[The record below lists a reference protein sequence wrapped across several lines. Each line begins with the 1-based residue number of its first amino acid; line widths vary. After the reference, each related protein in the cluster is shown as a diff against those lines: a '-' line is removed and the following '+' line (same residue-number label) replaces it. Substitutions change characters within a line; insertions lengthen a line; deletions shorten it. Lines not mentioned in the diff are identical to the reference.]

1 MGCKTRFTL
10 AWLLRRALRVVYLCR
25 AEQGQETAFLAAY
38 LDASNALRE
47 NPDLEKQ
54 VPSLDAAVCLGE

>member
-1 MGCKTRFTL
+1 M
-10 AWLLRRALRVVYLCR
+10 VYLCR

-54 VPSLDAAVCLGE
+54 VPSLDAAVRLGE